1 MRLLRAMASSLTMLL
16 FAISLWSQTGTST
29 VRGTITDPQ
38 GRVVPNANV
47 TLTNVET
54 NAVRTTKSTDTGS
67 YVFDLITPANY
78 RLQVEATGF
87 KKKVVDKVQALIG
100 KPTQTDVQLDVGAV
114 AEIVEVQ
121 GTSQEV
127 LMNTSD
133 ATLGNNF
140 ISEQITQLPLEARNL
155 VDLLSLQPGSTRE
168 GYVTGARA
176 DQSNVTLDGVDI
188 NNAQT
193 GNAEIPRS
201 TNGLVIGALDNDILV
216 QS

>member
-1 MRLLRAMASSLTMLL
+1 MRLLRAVASTLTMLL

-87 KKKVVDKVQALIG
+87 KKKVVDKVQALIANLPR
-100 KPTQTDVQLDVGAV
+100 PTYNWMSG
-114 AEIVEVQ
+114 
-121 GTSQEV
+121 
-127 LMNTSD
+127 
-133 ATLGNNF
+133 
-140 ISEQITQLPLEARNL
+140 R
-155 VDLLSLQPGSTRE
+155 LLR
-168 GYVTGARA
+168 
-176 DQSNVTLDGVDI
+176 
-188 NNAQT
+188 
-193 GNAEIPRS
+193 
-201 TNGLVIGALDNDILV
+201 
-216 QS
+216 